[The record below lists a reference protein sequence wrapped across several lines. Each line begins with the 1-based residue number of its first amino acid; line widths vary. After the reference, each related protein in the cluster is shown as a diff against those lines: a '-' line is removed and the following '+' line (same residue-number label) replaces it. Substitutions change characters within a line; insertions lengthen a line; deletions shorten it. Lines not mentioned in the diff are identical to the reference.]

1 MSLDFRNLGLDK
13 EIIIVDGGSNDK
25 SINICKKF
33 KNIKI
38 YSLKNKKR
46 GEVLNYGISKSKGDI
61 IVTFPSDNEYLAQ
74 DIIKIINQLYLK
86 DTFVVYGSRMIKNY
100 KHTTHLKK
108 IYKNNYLLYWI
119 SKIGGLLISLLILV
133 FYNKYI
139 SDPFTSLKAF
149 RSETIKDINNNF
161 KGVDYDIYQIIQ
173 LTKKRVYINE
183 IEVNYFARSYKEGKK
198 TNIIE
203 GLKSLLVI
211 FRSLFF
217 NSKMN

>member
-1 MSLDFRNLGLDK
+1 MKLNNIFILIFFS
-13 EIIIVDGGSNDK
+13 IIYPALIVGTVEDENGNP
-25 SINICKKF
+25 I
-33 KNIKI
+33 I
-38 YSLKNKKR
+38 YAN
-46 GEVLNYGISKSKGDI
+46 V
-61 IVTFPSDNEYLAQ
+61 
-74 DIIKIINQLYLK
+74 YLK

-100 KHTTHLKK
+100 KHTAHLKK

-149 RSETIKDINNNF
+149 RSDTIKDINNNF

-198 TNIIE
+198 TNIIA